1 MLTPHQQNQASQIHQ
16 IIRET
21 ADKHNVSTE
30 YLIGHC
36 RRAGVAWARFEI
48 MWRARHEVGAS
59 YELIGHVLGGRN
71 HSTIM
76 HGINRYQTNVGR
88 YENR

>member
-1 MLTPHQQNQASQIHQ
+1 MILTPEQKHQAAQ
-16 IIRET
+16 IREILWET
-21 ADKHNVSTE
+21 ALKHNVSTE

-36 RRAGVAWARFEI
+36 RRRGVAWARFEI
-48 MWRARHEVGAS
+48 MWRARHEVGAA
-59 YELIGHVLGGRN
+59 YELIGAVLGGRN

-76 HGINRYQTNVGR
+76 HGISR

>member
-1 MLTPHQQNQASQIHQ
+1 MILTPEQKHQAAQ
-16 IIRET
+16 IREILWET
-21 ADKHNVSTE
+21 ALKHNVSTE

-36 RRAGVAWARFEI
+36 RLAGVAWARFEV
-48 MWRARHEVGAS
+48 MARARQETGAS
-59 YELIGHVLGGRN
+59 YELIGYVLGGRN

-76 HGINRYQTNVGR
+76 HGIRR

>member
-1 MLTPHQQNQASQIHQ
+1 MILTPEQKHQAAQ
-16 IIRET
+16 IREILWET
-21 ADKHNVSTE
+21 ALKHNVSTE

-48 MWRARHEVGAS
+48 MWRARHEIGAS
-59 YELIGHVLGGRN
+59 YELIGAVLGGRN
-71 HSTIM
+71 HSTVM
-76 HGINRYQTNVGR
+76 YGVAR

>member
-1 MLTPHQQNQASQIHQ
+1 MLTPHQETQAHQIQQ

-76 HGINRYQTNVGR
+76 RGISR